1 MKIVV
6 LESSPNRNGA
16 SNTLAGYFIKGAEEA
31 EHIVRVLDVAH
42 MGIRPCT
49 GCYRGKRMGH
59 CVLPDDM
66 RTVEKE
72 IYDANMV
79 VYVTPIYFYDMSAQ
93 LKIVMDRMHCC
104 YSNLRGKR
112 SLLLATAYRSDD
124 EVMYYLDTLYRGLA
138 RFLHYQDL
146 GTIMAKGC
154 GNPELVHDSSYAKQ
168 AYELGKSL

>member
-72 IYDANMV
+72 IYDANMAMKV
-79 VYVTPIYFYDMSAQ
+79 AR
-93 LKIVMDRMHCC
+93 LHEKI
-104 YSNLRGKR
+104 L
-112 SLLLATAYRSDD
+112 
-124 EVMYYLDTLYRGLA
+124 
-138 RFLHYQDL
+138 
-146 GTIMAKGC
+146 
-154 GNPELVHDSSYAKQ
+154 
-168 AYELGKSL
+168 

>member
-1 MKIVV
+1 
-6 LESSPNRNGA
+6 
-16 SNTLAGYFIKGAEEA
+16 
-31 EHIVRVLDVAH
+31 
-42 MGIRPCT
+42 
-49 GCYRGKRMGH
+49 MGH
-59 CVLPDDM
+59 CVFLDDM
-66 RTVEKE
+66 SVVEQE
-72 IYDANMV
+72 IYGADMV

-112 SLLLATAYRSDD
+112 SPLLATAYRSDD

-138 RFLHYQDL
+138 QFLRYQDL

-154 GNPELVHDSSYAKQ
+154 GSPELVHDSRYAKQ